1 MIKLGDTD
9 ISNIKLGDTQVEKI
23 YQGNS
28 LVWERAIPNF
38 ITSGLTMRVD
48 ANNPLSFD
56 GTSIIKDISGNGLNG
71 TLNGGITPNVK
82 GLSFDGTTNFI
93 NFGDIL
99 DIGTSDFSMTIW
111 AKFNPQ
117 SGFRGIIGKNAYS
130 AMLGRYG
137 IYQLS
142 TNNISGLVEP
152 TLYTN
157 IESQNIT
164 GSTKFSQ
171 FNSYTMV
178 YKRNKGLLFYIN
190 GIFTKIVSNVNSTNL
205 NTSGNFY
212 IGVYGNVS
220 GTSPQVSTYTSMIFG
235 EAFTNNIALTAE
247 QVLQNHNALK
257 GKYT

>member
-1 MIKLGDTD
+1 MKLNGKNYNSFYLGGKRYNKGFLNGKQIFGSASEFIKT
-9 ISNIKLGDTQVEKI
+9 
-23 YQGNS
+23 
-28 LVWERAIPNF
+28 
-38 ITSGLTMRVD
+38 GLTWHIDMQ
-48 ANNPLSFD
+48 NPLSFD
-56 GTSIIKDISGNGLNG
+56 GTNIIKDISGNGLNG
-71 TLNGGITPNVK
+71 TLNGVITPNVK
-82 GLSFDGTTNFI
+82 GLSFNGINNFI

-99 DIGTSDFSMTIW
+99 DVGTSDFSMTIW

-117 SGFRGIIGKNAYS
+117 SGLKGIIGKNAYG

-137 IYQLS
+137 IYQIS
-142 TNNISGLVEP
+142 TNNISGFVEP

-178 YKRNKGLLFYIN
+178 YKRNEGLLFYIN

-212 IGVYGNVS
+212 VGVYGNAS

-257 GKYT
+257 NKYL

>member
-1 MIKLGDTD
+1 MKLNGKNYNSFYLGGKRYNKGFLNGKQIFGSASEFIKT
-9 ISNIKLGDTQVEKI
+9 
-23 YQGNS
+23 
-28 LVWERAIPNF
+28 
-38 ITSGLTMRVD
+38 GLTWHIDMQ
-48 ANNPLSFD
+48 NPLSFD
-56 GTSIIKDISGNGLNG
+56 GTNIIKDISGNGLNG
-71 TLNGGITPNVK
+71 TLNGVITPNVK
-82 GLSFDGTTNFI
+82 GLSFNGINNFI

-137 IYQLS
+137 IYQIS
-142 TNNISGLVEP
+142 TNNITGLVEP
-152 TLYTN
+152 TLNKN
-157 IESQNIT
+157 IENQNIT
-164 GSTKFSQ
+164 NSTKFSQ

-178 YKRNKGLLFYIN
+178 YKRNEGLLFYIN

-212 IGVYGNVS
+212 VGVYGNAS

-257 GKYT
+257 NKYL